1 MGEAPRFN
9 RCLVGGTFDRLHAG
23 HRLLLDAAVRA
34 AGHVEVHIT
43 SDKMADQKSV
53 NMQSFETR
61 RDEVLNWAERH
72 APRRV
77 SVHELSDVHG
87 PAPHHP
93 EADCIVATPETKAEC
108 ERINL
113 KRVEHGLPPLHI
125 VEVAHLREVD
135 GAIISSTRI
144 RNGLVDPDGHPW
156 MAAAWRQAVLRMHPR
171 AEPELKS
178 PMGTLYKGP
187 ESSPEIA
194 MSAALEDLDTSE
206 VILIAVG
213 DVTVATLLSMGVIPD
228 MAFVDGQTKRQAL
241 DEEDQVDVS
250 RFPHRLG
257 ATNPAGV
264 LTPDLRAAIEQASS
278 LEEPVVVEVD
288 GEEDLA
294 PLYIHLHVPLHAVV
308 LYGQPHTG
316 VVVQPSSLATKMRC
330 RRLLELFE
338 VE

>member
-1 MGEAPRFN
+1 MGDAPRFN

-34 AGHVEVHIT
+34 AQHVEVHIT

-61 RDEVLNWAERH
+61 RDEVLNWADRH

-77 SVHELSDVHG
+77 TVHELTDAHG
-87 PAPHHP
+87 PAPHHAQ
-93 EADCIVATPETKAEC
+93 ADCIAATPETKSEC

-113 KRVEHGLPPLHI
+113 KRADHGLPLLHN
-125 VEVAHLREVD
+125 VEVAHLRDVD
-135 GAIISSTRI
+135 GGIISSTRI

-156 MAAAWRQAVLRMHPR
+156 MADEWNNAVLRMHPR
-171 AEPELKS
+171 AEPELKT

-187 ESSPEIA
+187 ESSPDIA
-194 MSAALEDLDTSE
+194 MSSALEDLNTSE

-213 DVTVATLLSMGVIPD
+213 DVTVATLLAMDIIPD

-241 DEEDQVDVS
+241 EVDEQVDLS
-250 RFPHRLG
+250 SFTHLLH
-257 ATNPAGV
+257 AKNPAGV
-264 LTPDLRAAIEQASS
+264 LTPSLRKAVENAAA
-278 LEEPVVVEVD
+278 LEDPVAVMVD

-294 PLYIHLHVPLHAVV
+294 PLFVHLHVPLHAVV
-308 LYGQPHTG
+308 IYGQPHTG
-316 VVVQPSSLATKMRC
+316 VVVQPSSLATKIRC

>member
-9 RCLVGGTFDRLHAG
+9 RCLMGGTFDRLHAG
-23 HRLLLDAAVRA
+23 HRLLLKAAVRA
-34 AGHVEVHIT
+34 AQHVEVHIT
-43 SDKMADQKSV
+43 SDEMADQKSV

-61 RDEVLNWAERH
+61 RDEVLNWADRH
-72 APRRV
+72 APRQV
-77 SVHELSDVHG
+77 SVHELTDVHG

-93 EADCIVATPETKAEC
+93 DADSIVATPETKGEC

-113 KRVEHGLPPLHI
+113 KRIEHGLAPLHI
-125 VEVAHLREVD
+125 VEVAHLRDVD

-144 RNGLVDPDGHPW
+144 RNGLVDPEGHPW
-156 MAAAWRQAVLRMHPR
+156 MAEAWKQAVLRMHPR

-187 ESSPEIA
+187 ESSPDVA
-194 MSAALEDLDTSE
+194 MSAALDDLNTSE
-206 VILIAVG
+206 MILIAVG
-213 DVTVATLLSMGVIPD
+213 DVTVATLLAMDIVPD

-241 DEEDQVDVS
+241 DEEDQVDLAA
-250 RFPHRLG
+250 FPNVLH
-257 ATNPAGV
+257 AENPAGV
-264 LTPDLRAAIEQASS
+264 LTPSLRNAVEKAATM
-278 LEEPVVVEVD
+278 EEPVAVVVD

-294 PLYIHLHVPLHAVV
+294 PLFIHLHVPLHAVV
-308 LYGQPHTG
+308 IYGQPHTG
-316 VVVQPSSLATKMRC
+316 VVVQPSSLATKIRC

>member
-1 MGEAPRFN
+1 MGDPPRFN

-23 HRLLLDAAVRA
+23 HCLLLDAAARA
-34 AGHVEVHIT
+34 AQHVEVHIT

-61 RDEVLNWAERH
+61 RDEVLNWADRH
-72 APRRV
+72 ASRRV
-77 SVHELSDVHG
+77 SVHELTDVHG

-93 EADCIVATPETKAEC
+93 DADCIVATPETKGEC

-113 KRVEHGLPPLHI
+113 KRIDHGLAPLHI
-125 VEVAHLREVD
+125 VEVAHLRDID

-156 MAAAWRQAVLRMHPR
+156 MAEAWNQGVLRMHPR
-171 AEPELKS
+171 AEPELKT
-178 PMGTLYKGP
+178 PMGTLYRGP
-187 ESSPEIA
+187 ETSPDIA
-194 MSAALEDLDTSE
+194 MSAALEELNTSE

-213 DVTVATLLSMGVIPD
+213 DVTVATLLAMDVVPD

-241 DEEDQVDVS
+241 DEDDQVDLS
-250 RFPHRLG
+250 MFSHRLH
-257 ATNPAGV
+257 ADNPAGV
-264 LTPDLRAAIEQASS
+264 LTPSLREAIAKATT
-278 LEEPVVVEVD
+278 LEEPVAVVVN

-294 PLYIHLHVPLHAVV
+294 PLFIHLHVPLHAVV
-308 LYGQPHTG
+308 MYGQPHTG

>member
-1 MGEAPRFN
+1 MGGAPRFN

-113 KRVEHGLPPLHI
+113 KRVEHGLPH
-125 VEVAHLREVD
+125 R
-135 GAIISSTRI
+135 GGRTSS
-144 RNGLVDPDGHPW
+144 GG
-156 MAAAWRQAVLRMHPR
+156 
-171 AEPELKS
+171 
-178 PMGTLYKGP
+178 
-187 ESSPEIA
+187 
-194 MSAALEDLDTSE
+194 
-206 VILIAVG
+206 
-213 DVTVATLLSMGVIPD
+213 
-228 MAFVDGQTKRQAL
+228 
-241 DEEDQVDVS
+241 
-250 RFPHRLG
+250 
-257 ATNPAGV
+257 
-264 LTPDLRAAIEQASS
+264 
-278 LEEPVVVEVD
+278 
-288 GEEDLA
+288 
-294 PLYIHLHVPLHAVV
+294 
-308 LYGQPHTG
+308 
-316 VVVQPSSLATKMRC
+316 
-330 RRLLELFE
+330 
-338 VE
+338 